1 MYKLNMW
8 EKNQLTLK
16 NQTNFSGIGLHS
28 GIKVEVTL
36 EPANSNSGI
45 VFRRT
50 DLEKD
55 NEIVANFKNVSSA
68 KLCTKIQNSSGAS
81 VSTIEHLM
89 AAFYICGI
97 DNIIV
102 NLNGP
107 EVPIMDGS
115 AKDFVKIIKD
125 CGLKVLEGKRKFVR
139 IKNKIELKTQD
150 GKIIYIKP
158 SNQTLDVKFTL
169 NYEKNPLIKTQT
181 NKIDFKN
188 NNLNEIIDA
197 RTFCLYE
204 DIEIIKSMGL
214 AKGGSLDNAIVVQGD
229 KVLNKGGLRSKKE
242 FVNHKIL
249 DLVGDFMLS
258 GARVIGSIECIHGG
272 HALTIEFLKKIFSN
286 KNNYDVLES
295 QSLVTNVRKI
305 IPLNKRFAV
314 NA

>member
-1 MYKLNMW
+1 MW
-8 EKNQLTLK
+8 DKYQKTIDSEV
-16 NQTNFSGIGLHS
+16 NFSGIGLHS
-28 GIKVEVTL
+28 GAKVDVTL
-36 EPANSNSGI
+36 VPANSNSGVI
-45 VFRRT
+45 FKRT

-68 KLCTKIQNSSGAS
+68 KLCTKIQNNSGVN
-81 VSTIEHLM
+81 VSTIEHLL

-115 AKDFVKIIKD
+115 AKEFVKIIKVA
-125 CGLKVLEGKRKFVR
+125 GLKTLEGKRKFVR
-139 IKNKIELKTQD
+139 FKKSVELKKED
-150 GKIIYIKP
+150 GRLINIKP
-158 SNQTLDVKFTL
+158 SSQIFDVKFTL
-169 NYEKNPLIKTQT
+169 NYKRNPLIKTQI
-181 NKIDFKN
+181 NKINFAQKN
-188 NNLNEIIDA
+188 LDEIVDA

-204 DIEIIKSMGL
+204 DIEMIKSIGL
-214 AKGGSLDNAIVVQGD
+214 AKGGSLDNAIVVKGNE
-229 KVLNKGGLRSKKE
+229 VLNKGGLRFKKE

-258 GARVIGSIECIHGG
+258 GTRVIGSVDCFHGG
-272 HALTIEFLKKIFSN
+272 HALTIEFLKKIFSD
-286 KNNYDVLES
+286 KNNYEIVES
-295 QSLVTNVRKI
+295 HSLFSNVRKI

>member
-1 MYKLNMW
+1 MWDKYQKTLNS
-8 EKNQLTLK
+8 E
-16 NQTNFSGIGLHS
+16 TNFSGIGLHS
-28 GIKVEVTL
+28 GVKVDVTL
-36 EPANSNSGI
+36 VPANSNSGI
-45 VFRRT
+45 IFKRT

-68 KLCTKIQNSSGAS
+68 KLCTKIENDYGVS
-81 VSTIEHLM
+81 VSTIEHLL
-89 AAFYICGI
+89 AAFYVCGI

-115 AKDFVKIIKD
+115 AKEFVKIINAI
-125 CGLKVLEGKRKFVR
+125 GLKTREGKRKFVR
-139 IKNKIELKTQD
+139 VKKSVELKKED
-150 GKIIYIKP
+150 GRSISVKP
-158 SNQTLDVKFTL
+158 SNQTFDVKFTL
-169 NYEKNPLIKTQT
+169 NYKKNPLIKTQV
-181 NKIDFKN
+181 NKINFAEKN
-188 NNLNEIIDA
+188 LEDIVDA

-204 DIEIIKSMGL
+204 DIEMIKSMGL
-214 AKGGSLDNAIVVQGD
+214 AKGGSLDNAIVVKGNQ
-229 KVLNKGGLRSKKE
+229 VLNKGGLRSKTE

-258 GARVIGSIECIHGG
+258 GTRLIGSVECFHGG

-286 KNNYDVLES
+286 KNNYEVVES
-295 QSLVTNVRKI
+295 HSLFSNVRKI

>member
-1 MYKLNMW
+1 MW
-8 EKNQLTLK
+8 DKNQKTI
-16 NQTNFSGIGLHS
+16 NTEANFSGIGLHS
-28 GIKVEVTL
+28 GEKVDVTL
-36 EPANSNSGI
+36 LPANSNSGI
-45 VFRRT
+45 TFKRT
-50 DLEKD
+50 DLEEN
-55 NEIVANFKNVSSA
+55 NEIEANFKNVSSA
-68 KLCTKIQNSSGAS
+68 KLCTKLQNEYGAS

-97 DNIIV
+97 DNVLV

-125 CGLKVLEGKRKFVR
+125 SGLKTLEGKRKFVR
-139 IKNKIELKTQD
+139 IKNKIELKKEE
-150 GKIIYIKP
+150 GKFINIKP
-158 SNQTLDVKFTL
+158 SNKAFEVKFTL
-169 NYEKNPLIKTQT
+169 NYDKNPIIKSQS
-181 NKIDFKN
+181 NKINFINKN
-188 NNLNEIIDA
+188 LEEIIDA

-214 AKGGSLDNAIVVQGD
+214 AKGGSLDNAIVVQGN
-229 KVLNKGGLRSKKE
+229 KVLNNGGLRSKKE

-258 GARVIGSIECIHGG
+258 GARVIGSVECIHGG
-272 HALTIEFLKKIFSN
+272 HALTIEFLRKIFSN
-286 KNNYDVLES
+286 KTNFDVVES
-295 QSLVTNVRKI
+295 QSLSSNIRKI

>member
-1 MYKLNMW
+1 MWDKYQKTLNS
-8 EKNQLTLK
+8 E
-16 NQTNFSGIGLHS
+16 TNFSGIGLHS
-28 GIKVEVTL
+28 GVKVDVTL
-36 EPANSNSGI
+36 VPANSNSGI
-45 VFRRT
+45 IFKRT

-68 KLCTKIQNSSGAS
+68 KLCTKIENDYGVS
-81 VSTIEHLM
+81 VSTIEHLL
-89 AAFYICGI
+89 AAFYVCGI

-115 AKDFVKIIKD
+115 AKEFVKIINEV
-125 CGLKVLEGKRKFVR
+125 GLKTLEGKRNFVR
-139 IKNKIELKTQD
+139 VKKSVELKKED
-150 GKIIYIKP
+150 GRSISVKP
-158 SNQTLDVKFTL
+158 STQTFDVKFTL
-169 NYEKNPLIKTQT
+169 NYKKNPLIKTQI
-181 NKIDFKN
+181 NKINFVQKN
-188 NNLNEIIDA
+188 LEEIVDA

-204 DIEIIKSMGL
+204 DIEMIKSMGL
-214 AKGGSLDNAIVVQGD
+214 AKGGSLDNAIVVRGNE
-229 KVLNKGGLRSKKE
+229 VLNKGGLRSKKE

-258 GARVIGSIECIHGG
+258 GTRLIGSVECFHGG

-286 KNNYDVLES
+286 KNNYEVVES
-295 QSLVTNVRKI
+295 HSLFSNVRKI